1 MSKHACMLSCHCM
14 YHSMQRTTLK
24 STVILLPLLGVTWV
38 VGIFAVSENTTVFA
52 WLFTILN
59 SLQVCTVITRTT
71 LQTSLIIIVSHIFL
85 QGVLIFLFHVI
96 KNTKVCTKETYKYS
110 SYNLSHLM
118 NSTYNR
124 SKTSF
129 DVYKNHVCND
139 CVHKGESLGTR
150 LFPSTYYHCM

>member
-1 MSKHACMLSCHCM
+1 M
-14 YHSMQRTTLK
+14 
-24 STVILLPLLGVTWV
+24 ILLPLLGVTWV

-96 KNTKVCTKETYKYS
+96 KNTKVCTNKTYKY
-110 SYNLSHLM
+110 NLYSQSHLM
-118 NSTYNR
+118 NSTYNI
-124 SKTSF
+124 
-129 DVYKNHVCND
+129 
-139 CVHKGESLGTR
+139 
-150 LFPSTYYHCM
+150 